1 MTFSVAT
8 TINAYYTA
16 ALTPAVAALLG
27 TGAAAV
33 WSARGGAAVRLGI
46 AAVLAGTTGYAAWLL
61 SAAPGRVPGWLV
73 PAVFA
78 VGVAGVVIIAGSMA
92 IRGTTS
98 LTAALAAGLLSAV
111 LAPAVASV
119 LLVVHH
125 EGAFDTPFESARV
138 RNLIDIVFLRNPAQV
153 ALTISRLESFS
164 GAPDLLATQTA
175 ALASVFIEASG
186 REVLPIGGFTGTIPA
201 PTLAQLQAD
210 IRRGQFHLVLATTL
224 TDPRTRWIATHC
236 QPIGPPGRPC
246 TSISASPP
254 TPAEPMLNCAPPG
267 HVLRAAGVIG
277 PGGRGASWNH

>member
-78 VGVAGVVIIAGSMA
+78 VGLAGVVIIAGSMA

-111 LAPAVASV
+111 LAPAVASA
-119 LLVVHH
+119 LLVMHH

-138 RNLIDIVFLRNPAQV
+138 RNLIDVVFLRNPAQV

-164 GAPDLLATQTA
+164 GCAGSAGHPD
-175 ALASVFIEASG
+175 G
-186 REVLPIGGFTGTIPA
+186 RTG
-201 PTLAQLQAD
+201 L
-210 IRRGQFHLVLATTL
+210 RVHRGQRPGSAAHRRIHRDHSRAH
-224 TDPRTRWIATHC
+224 P
-236 QPIGPPGRPC
+236 GP
-246 TSISASPP
+246 
-254 TPAEPMLNCAPPG
+254 
-267 HVLRAAGVIG
+267 VAG
-277 PGGRGASWNH
+277 